1 MSSNYAVKV
10 NESLSSINNLLEK
23 WQNQKENL
31 NALID
36 KKLEEIAKEKEIP
49 IEDESIVSLKKELFK
64 KYNSIIVNE
73 INELET
79 TKEQLKLCI

>member
-31 NALID
+31 NELID
-36 KKLEEIAKEKEIP
+36 KKLKEIAEEKEIS